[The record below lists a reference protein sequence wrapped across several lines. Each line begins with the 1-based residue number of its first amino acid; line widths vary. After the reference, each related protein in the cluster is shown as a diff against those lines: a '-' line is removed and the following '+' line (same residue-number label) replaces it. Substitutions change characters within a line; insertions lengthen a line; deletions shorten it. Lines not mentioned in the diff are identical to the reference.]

1 MIELPST
8 KQRGGNNLSVVD
20 SKNEPVGL
28 TLKNIF
34 DKTNMKIVDILSN
47 VDVSRSFVER
57 LFRGKESQFDMVLS
71 IIRFLEC
78 DEMTLIDRYC
88 EEINMAKNLLYAM
101 EYCDRR
107 NNLPLLERL
116 IERSEGKTLPELR
129 EMRTLYGLSLQRK
142 RDGRIENLERVL
154 LKVKSSEPSTSI
166 SQVFQKFVEIQ
177 IYNELK
183 EYGIVRSIL
192 RELKIERTDNTF
204 FLESFQWR
212 LNQVQQSIALR
223 FHADFEKSRELAFEL
238 LRMSES
244 KYFHAFAYGNLGLS
258 YAFTNK
264 KEEALRYLNKSQQLY
279 SETGMKNDVWNE
291 TIEFFRI
298 SWGQPIELEDI
309 SSSKN
314 LALRLIK
321 LGNCYQSIKILD
333 KIEEVEGQSP
343 MSLYLRGLATQD
355 ENCHWRSLEIYIRDR
370 GDKLFAILPRNE
382 LIRLNQNQCGVNA
395 LYNILSTK

>member
-8 KQRGGNNLSVVD
+8 NQRGGNNLSVVD
-20 SKNEPVGL
+20 RKVEPVGL

-34 DKTNMKIVDILSN
+34 DKTDMKIVDILSN

-57 LFRGKESQFDMVLS
+57 LFKGKESQFDMVLS
-71 IIRFLEC
+71 VTRFLEG
-78 DEMTLIDRYC
+78 DEIALIERYC
-88 EEINMAKNLLYAM
+88 EEIDMATNFLYAL

-107 NNLPLLERL
+107 NNLNLLERL
-116 IERSEGKTLPELR
+116 LERSEGKTLPELR
-129 EMRTLYGLSLQRK
+129 EMRILYKLSLQRK
-142 RDGRIENLERVL
+142 KDGRKENLEKVLRRV
-154 LKVKSSEPSTSI
+154 KATQPSASI
-166 SQVFQKFVEIQ
+166 SQVFKTFVEIQ

-183 EYGIVRSIL
+183 EYGIVKSIL
-192 RELKIERTDNTF
+192 RELRIEIIDNAF
-204 FLESFQWR
+204 FCESFQWR

-238 LRMSES
+238 LRMSDS

-279 SETGMKNDVWNE
+279 RETGMKNDVWNE

-298 SWGQPIELEDI
+298 SWGQPIELEEI
-309 SSSKN
+309 SSLKN
-314 LALRLIK
+314 VAFRLIK
-321 LGNCYQSIKILD
+321 LGNYYQSIKILD
-333 KIEEVEGQSP
+333 KIDEVEGKSP

-370 GDKLFAILPRNE
+370 GDKLFGILPRNE